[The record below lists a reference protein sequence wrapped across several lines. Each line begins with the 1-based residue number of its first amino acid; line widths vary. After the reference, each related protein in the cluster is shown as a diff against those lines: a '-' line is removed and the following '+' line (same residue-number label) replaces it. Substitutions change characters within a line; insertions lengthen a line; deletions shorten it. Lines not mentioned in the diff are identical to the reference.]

1 MATSTQQRVPTTLQP
16 MQVQV
21 WHRWHVFRRNGSARF
36 VLYLVAIVTA
46 LDLQP
51 PFFWTIGSSLKP
63 LTEIYVFPPTL
74 WPKEIRWAN
83 YSDVFRL
90 APFALFIWNTVVIT
104 ALAMIGQ
111 ILSASAVA
119 YGFSRFRFPG
129 REWLFFLVLSTMML
143 PWQVTIVPTFLL
155 FRYLGWINTFM
166 PLIVPSYFGGGAFY
180 IFLLRQFFMTIPRDL
195 DEAAKIDGASS
206 VRIFWNILLPLAK
219 PAIATVAIFSF
230 IQHWNEFIAPLI
242 FLNSTDKFTVSI
254 GLRYFVANPFE
265 SDEPREAIL
274 MAASL
279 IVATPPLILFFAAQ
293 KYFVRG
299 IVTTGL
305 KG

>member
-1 MATSTQQRVPTTLQP
+1 MATSQQSAPAVITPRQQAKRASGDSF
-16 MQVQV
+16 MQTA
-21 WHRWHVFRRNGSARF
+21 GKA
-36 VLYLVAIVTA
+36 VLYILAILTA
-46 LDLQP
+46 IMFSL
-51 PFFWTIGSSLKP
+51 PFLWTLGSSLKSSQ
-63 LTEIYVFPPTL
+63 EIFAFPPTMF
-74 WPKEIRWAN
+74 PAVPRWEN

-90 APFALFIWNTVVIT
+90 APFLRFIGNTIFIT
-104 ALAMIGQ
+104 AFAMVGQ

-129 REWLFFLVLSTMML
+129 RDALFFVVLSTMML

-155 FRYLGWINTFM
+155 FRYLGWINTYL
-166 PLIVPSYFGGGAFY
+166 PLIVPSFFGGGAFY
-180 IFLLRQFFMTIPRDL
+180 IFLLRQFFTTIPRDL

-206 VRIFWNILLPLAK
+206 VRIFWSILLPLAK
-219 PAIATVAIFSF
+219 PALATVAIFAF
-230 IQHWNEFIAPLI
+230 IEHWNEFIGPLI
-242 FLNSTDKFTVSI
+242 YLNSPDKFTVSI
-254 GLRYFVANPFE
+254 GLRHFTSNPFA
-265 SDEPREAIL
+265 DNEPREAIL

-279 IVATPPLILFFAAQ
+279 IVATPPLILFFTAQ